1 MITYT
6 AGMSKE
12 NFNIIFTYSAG
23 MIKEN
28 VNTIFFYIE
37 EFFHISEAYILF
49 IRKPHIVLIFF
60 RNFSLECLTRQ
71 GLLGVLG
78 LRAASLQTRCT
89 VWCTL

>member
-1 MITYT
+1 MINYT

-12 NFNIIFTYSAG
+12 NFNRIFTYSAGMIKENFNTIFIYSAG

-37 EFFHISEAYILF
+37 KFFHISEVFIVF

-60 RNFSLECLTRQ
+60 RLVIFMFATFIIFK
-71 GLLGVLG
+71 VL
-78 LRAASLQTRCT
+78 
-89 VWCTL
+89 VE

>member
-1 MITYT
+1 MINYT

-12 NFNIIFTYSAG
+12 NFNTIFTYSAG

-37 EFFHISEAYILF
+37 EFFHISEVFIFF

-71 GLLGVLG
+71 SLLGVLG